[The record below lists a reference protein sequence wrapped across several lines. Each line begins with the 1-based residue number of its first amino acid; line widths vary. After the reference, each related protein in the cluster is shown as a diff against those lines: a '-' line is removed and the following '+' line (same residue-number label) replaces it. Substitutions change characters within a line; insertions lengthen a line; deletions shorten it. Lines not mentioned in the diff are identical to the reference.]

1 MIRWVSAFLAG
12 HPDGIVVEIGCGLN
26 TRFERVDNGR
36 VIWFDLDLPDAMA
49 LRERFFEPTD
59 RRRFIAASALDPA
72 WVEIVNSA
80 GPRPVLFVTEAVLIH
95 LNEVQVRQFFAL
107 VADHF
112 AGALLVFDSMAPS
125 AAKNQ
130 HRHEV
135 MRYYKA
141 RFQWG
146 IRDIRSIMALLRR
159 QIAAVASLGDYASE
173 YHLKKVLLETE
184 ERAFHLAHYLADD
197 SLVLDLKLSAAHA
210 G

>member
-1 MIRWVSAFLAG
+1 M
-12 HPDGIVVEIGCGLN
+12 
-26 TRFERVDNGR
+26 
-36 VIWFDLDLPDAMA
+36 
-49 LRERFFEPTD
+49 
-59 RRRFIAASALDPA
+59 
-72 WVEIVNSA
+72 
-80 GPRPVLFVTEAVLIH
+80 TEAVLIH

-173 YHLKKVLLETE
+173 YHLKKCCWRRRSGPFTWHTTWPTT
-184 ERAFHLAHYLADD
+184 AWCWT
-197 SLVLDLKLSAAHA
+197 
-210 G
+210 